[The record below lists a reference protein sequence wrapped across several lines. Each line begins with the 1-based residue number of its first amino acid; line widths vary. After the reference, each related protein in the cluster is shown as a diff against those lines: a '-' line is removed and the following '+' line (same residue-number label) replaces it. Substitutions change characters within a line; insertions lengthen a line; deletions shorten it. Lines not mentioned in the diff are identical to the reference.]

1 MLLAILAGP
10 LIGGIGSSYL
20 LPQSSDSPPAQT
32 GVAAPGEEEPPTE
45 EAPFEFTAPPV
56 VPEEYFLGLAYLGD
70 YREAWNTQALLDPV
84 LGKLFLKLQ
93 SGATRQELS
102 EVEIPD
108 LDLAL
113 EDLTSA
119 RMVRLQGDR
128 YRPAFPVIQGE
139 SGAAFTTTVQKAADG
154 IYPELRPLLKK
165 AKKAAAK
172 EKVAPWL
179 YALVW
184 SEVLDSRTSEETL
197 VDAGALDARRM
208 RDEGYLWLQL
218 PRDRSLVGVDRY
230 GSGTET
236 LQYVYNPISFINVA
250 VQDFEMRYRILDG
263 SLAPIPWDDEASVE
277 GMTGFGI
284 LNAQKK
290 VTVPALKKNS
300 ALLGLLR
307 QASQLYVK
315 RALASLRSESL
326 AKNLDVPR
334 DEAFAAAFATLGFR
348 LLDKAVGDKLVIE
361 PAYLADENSPSS
373 KLVETLIVTADE
385 SVHPLEHAYY
395 LYDRNDFAG
404 CIKQVDDY
412 LKDHP
417 DDPEALFR
425 KGIAYMKLRKYPEAL
440 ESFQKGMA
448 RRAAPDDV
456 WRGWLLI
463 RKGNTLD
470 MMQRRDEAL
479 QCYQQAL
486 SYADVNASHD
496 WAQQWL
502 EYVYQD

>member
-1 MLLAILAGP
+1 MLLAILPAL
-10 LIGGIGSSYL
+10 LIGGLCAPALFS
-20 LPQSSDSPPAQT
+20 QSSDTPPVQPGDASPA
-32 GVAAPGEEEPPTE
+32 GEEPPSE

-56 VPEEYFLGLAYLGD
+56 VPEEYFLGLAYLGN

-93 SGATRQELS
+93 SGATRQEL
-102 EVEIPD
+102 EALETPD

-113 EDLTSA
+113 DDLTSA
-119 RMVRLQGDR
+119 RMVRLRGDR

-139 SGAAFTTTVQKAADG
+139 AGAAFSSTMQKAADAL
-154 IYPELRPLLKK
+154 YPDLRPWLKK

-184 SEVLDSRTSEETL
+184 SELLDSRTAEETL
-197 VDAGALDARRM
+197 VEAGALDARRM

-218 PRDRSLVGVDRY
+218 PRDRALIGVDRY

-236 LQYVYNPISFINVA
+236 LQYVYNPTSYINPA

-263 SLAPIPWDDEASVE
+263 SLAPIAWDDEASVE

-290 VTVPALKKNS
+290 VAVPALKKNS
-300 ALLGLLR
+300 PLLALLR

-315 RALASLRSESL
+315 RALAALRSDAL
-326 AKNLDVPR
+326 AKTLDVPR

-348 LLDKAVGDKLVIE
+348 ILDKAAGDKLVRE
-361 PAYLADENSPSS
+361 PPYLADENSPSS

-385 SVHPLEHAYY
+385 TAHPLERAYY

-404 CIKQVDDY
+404 CIRQVDDY
-412 LKDHP
+412 LKEHP

-425 KGIAYMKLRKYPEAL
+425 RGIAYMKLRKYPEAL
-440 ESFQKGMA
+440 ESFQKGIA
-448 RRAAPDDV
+448 QPAGAEDV

-463 RKGNTLD
+463 RAGNTLD
-470 MMQRRDEAL
+470 MLQRREEAL
-479 QCYQQAL
+479 ERYGQAL
-486 SYADVNASHD
+486 AYADVNGSHD
-496 WAQQWL
+496 WARQWL

>member
-1 MLLAILAGP
+1 MLLAVLTGL
-10 LIGGIGSSYL
+10 LICIGASDL
-20 LPQSSDSPPAQT
+20 LPQSSESPPAQP
-32 GVAAPGEEEPPTE
+32 GVAPPGEEEPPPE

-56 VPEEYFLGLAYLGD
+56 IPEEYFLGLAYLGD
-70 YREAWNTQALLDPV
+70 YREAWNTQVLLDPI

-102 EVEIPD
+102 ELETPD

-113 EDLTSA
+113 DDLTSA
-119 RMVRLQGDR
+119 RMVRLQGGR

-139 SGAAFTTTVQKAADG
+139 AGSAFTSTVQKAADG

-184 SEVLDSRTSEETL
+184 SEVFDSRMAEETL
-197 VDAGALDARRM
+197 VDAGALEARRM

-230 GSGTET
+230 GSGSET
-236 LQYVYNPISFINVA
+236 LQYVYNPISYINVA

-284 LNAQKK
+284 LNAEKK

-315 RALASLRSESL
+315 RALAALRSEAL
-326 AKNLDVPR
+326 AKTLDVPR

-348 LLDKAVGDKLVIE
+348 LLDKAVGDKLVRE

-385 SVHPLEHAYY
+385 SVHPLERAYY
-395 LYDRNDFAG
+395 LYDRNDFTG
-404 CIKQVDDY
+404 CIRQVDDY

-417 DDPEALFR
+417 EDPEALFR

-440 ESFQKGMA
+440 ESFQRGIA
-448 RRAAPDDV
+448 RPTGPDDV

-470 MMQRRDEAL
+470 VLQRRDEAM

-486 SYADVNASHD
+486 SYADVNSSHD